1 MGLCVFNLPI
11 FLCIIVRMFC
21 TSSYYHQIRTKN
33 ERSWNNGIRCIT
45 CYVIP
50 HIDSI
55 LQLSVTWQPLVNVS
69 YPNGGTCWK
78 GNKIDYPDGWVRWR
92 SVWVKGSR
100 SSCCSNPPELMLSRH
115 SGHTLILSYFF
126 LIKWSFLLIY
136 TVYLYDW
143 ATPIVWSLN
152 EQIAFPQSDT
162 VSLVHSKYDCL
173 YESGPVQW
181 TMWALGVWWWHW
193 PSNHASSIQWVK

>member
-33 ERSWNNGIRCIT
+33 ERSCNNGIRCIT

-69 YPNGGTCWK
+69 YPSGGTCWN

-115 SGHTLILSYFF
+115 SGHTLILSFF
-126 LIKWSFLLIY
+126 FNKVKLSADGHCLSVWLGNSHCSILKWADRFSTKWYRI
-136 TVYLYDW
+136 
-143 ATPIVWSLN
+143 
-152 EQIAFPQSDT
+152 
-162 VSLVHSKYDCL
+162 
-173 YESGPVQW
+173 
-181 TMWALGVWWWHW
+181 LGTFK
-193 PSNHASSIQWVK
+193 I